1 MALTLADFKK
11 ITNEKE
17 EEAKRVRE
25 EERKVDKAERAA
37 ERAQHIEAISKIIET
52 SVKDEVRRSVKPVQE
67 RNEAKFSAVEED
79 INQIKNVLKT
89 FNALRIIN
97 VSTPTASVRE
107 LNTNNPNITFPPLEH
122 NEPLQ
127 EIIASAKLT
136 IGLEPFNESDLNRVS
151 REHQAV
157 DRAHILKLAALEFL
171 RDELKVSSI

>member
-67 RNEAKFSAVEED
+67 RKRFSAVEETL
-79 INQIKNVLKT
+79 IRLKMYLKLLMRPGLLMFLLQPLLCGSLILT
-89 FNALRIIN
+89 TLILLFRL
-97 VSTPTASVRE
+97 
-107 LNTNNPNITFPPLEH
+107 LNTMSLCRKLL
-122 NEPLQ
+122 LQ
-127 EIIASAKLT
+127 QS
-136 IGLEPFNESDLNRVS
+136 
-151 REHQAV
+151 
-157 DRAHILKLAALEFL
+157 
-171 RDELKVSSI
+171 

>member
-67 RNEAKFSAVEED
+67 RKRFSAVEED